1 MNRRRNHSIDV
12 VFALALFCTFAVSV
26 LMVLM
31 MGASS
36 YRGVTDAMN
45 SDYQDRTGAGYIAE
59 KIRHFDARGAITA
72 GQFDGNDALLLK
84 QEIDGT
90 EYITYIYYYDGY
102 IRELLTENDSGMTA
116 EAGEKVIEAAGFTVK
131 QLESGMIKIT
141 CDMLDGSSPY
151 VLASPRSAYE
161 ANAVQE
167 TDQKGEQS

>member
-12 VFALALFCTFAVSV
+12 VFALALFCAFAASV

-36 YRGVTDAMN
+36 YRSVTDKMN
-45 SDYQDRTGAGYIAE
+45 ADYQDRTGAGYIAE
-59 KIRHFDARGAITA
+59 KLRHFDARGGIAA

-116 EAGEKVIEAAGFTVK
+116 EAGEKVIEAAGFTAE
-131 QLESGMIKIT
+131 QLDGGMIKIT
-141 CDMLDGSSPY
+141 CDMPDGSSPY
-151 VLASPRSAYE
+151 VLASPRSA
-161 ANAVQE
+161 AGAQE
-167 TDQKGEQS
+167 QKGEQS